1 MKSTGFLANW
11 VPILTATLRLAQTL
25 TARPPSFGVILSAR
39 RDKSKTMLRT
49 LSPARTSP
57 FPRKSH
63 ISIRRR
69 ML

>member
-1 MKSTGFLANW
+1 MKSTGFLATW

-39 RDKSKTMLRT
+39 KSKTMLRT